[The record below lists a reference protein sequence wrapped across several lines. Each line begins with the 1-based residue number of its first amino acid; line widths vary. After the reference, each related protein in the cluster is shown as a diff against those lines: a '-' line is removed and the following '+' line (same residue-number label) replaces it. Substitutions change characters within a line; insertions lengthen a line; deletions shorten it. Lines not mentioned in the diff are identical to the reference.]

1 MRFRGIPAA
10 PSLSMRF
17 FERKLT
23 EIGEFFARDILSFAI
38 LIFLS
43 AFLINHLAS
52 AQTMARRASSV
63 SQTMRSKKFVSERPV
78 SQINNDLRF
87 HDGGSLQKSWQLN
100 LGLNTAQKAQN
111 KSSFSVN
118 TETSLKFTEDSS
130 FKGLLNYSSY
140 AKNELQSDVS
150 DLLLNLYFMKA
161 RFATM
166 NLSPYLISTVPL
178 SKDSTQRQFMN
189 FGAGIG
195 AKLSSQSRLGAGILN
210 LSGSVSAQK
219 YFHKFEMAI
228 NNISNTSYA
237 SNQQI
242 TSGWEYKDFGFSV
255 QLRNLSSWHYDGSN
269 KNTFF
274 HLQAF
279 SWNASKQLS
288 FSAGQSSTGTVIS
301 PNQEEIEIR
310 LVEDNSSA
318 LFVSTNYIF

>member
-1 MRFRGIPAA
+1 M
-10 PSLSMRF
+10 PSAFSLYMGY

-38 LIFLS
+38 FIFLS

-52 AQTMARRASSV
+52 AQTQVRKTSSV
-63 SQTMRSKKFVSERPV
+63 TQKLRPKKLVSERPL

-87 HDGGSLQKSWQLN
+87 HDGGSLGKRWQFN
-100 LGLNTAQKAQN
+100 LGLNSAQKSQN
-111 KSSFSVN
+111 KSSYSVN
-118 TETSLKFTEDSS
+118 TETSIKFSDESS
-130 FKGLLNYSSY
+130 MKALLNYSKY
-140 AKNELQSDVS
+140 AKNDLQSDVS
-150 DLLLNLYFMKA
+150 DLLINMYFMKT

-166 NLSPYLISTVPL
+166 NLSPYLTSTLPL

-189 FGAGIG
+189 FGAGLG
-195 AKLSSQSRLGAGILN
+195 AKLSSQSRFGSGILN

-219 YFHKFEMAI
+219 YFHKFEVAV
-228 NNISNTSYA
+228 NNIANTSYA

-242 TSGWEYKDFGFSV
+242 TSGWDYKDFGFSV
-255 QLRNLSSWHYDGSN
+255 QLRNLSSWHYDGSS

-279 SWNASKQLS
+279 SWNINKQLS

-301 PNQEEIEIR
+301 PNQEEVEIR
-310 LVEDNSSA
+310 LVDDNSSA